1 MRDLRWG
8 KVTGWVQIAKTVGTN
23 ITTLYLTIS
32 TARTN
37 HMRTSGLLVHT
48 FNTQSI
54 LLFPVWEG
62 RNPRG
67 IRMLLSDPR
76 WESRL
81 LRFLELSGVGR
92 CVEGGVDED
101 QAHAEK
107 MDGWIVWEAEEEGA
121 RRSPGR

>member
-1 MRDLRWG
+1 
-8 KVTGWVQIAKTVGTN
+8 
-23 ITTLYLTIS
+23 
-32 TARTN
+32 
-37 HMRTSGLLVHT
+37 MRTSGLLVHT

-67 IRMLLSDPR
+67 IRTLLSDPR
-76 WESRL
+76 WEGRL

-101 QAHAEK
+101 RAYAER